1 MRDMRDRLTVGALI
15 EQLQRFDPALPVSMS
30 MNMEYEGGVYSD
42 YLEVSR
48 NERGE
53 YLLINDC
60 PASDW
65 DEDGQPDEAQEWDS
79 FDPDC

>member
-1 MRDMRDRLTVGALI
+1 MSRTRLTVGELI
-15 EQLQRFDPALPVSMS
+15 EQLKRFDPALPVSMA

-42 YLEVSR
+42 YLEVSS
-48 NERGE
+48 NSQGE

-60 PASDW
+60 PGAVW
-65 DEDGQPDEAQEWDS
+65 DEDGQPDEVAEWHS

>member
-1 MRDMRDRLTVGALI
+1 MRDRLTVGALI

-42 YLEVSR
+42 YLEVTR
-48 NERGE
+48 NKDGD

-60 PASDW
+60 PG
-65 DEDGQPDEAQEWDS
+65 EEW
-79 FDPDC
+79 